1 MTGHALAKAWL
12 RALASALASLPQ
24 AAPKVLS
31 GPGSAKL
38 LPSELDAL
46 KAKRPLVVTDR
57 GVAEAGMLGTLE
69 AILSGAGVVQAVFD
83 GVRAE
88 PSFDMAR
95 AGLEAFR
102 SRRCDAVVALGGGS
116 VIDVA
121 KAIRIGAVH
130 DKPLEKFSGILR
142 VSGRG
147 LPLVC
152 IPTTA
157 GSGSEATAFAIL
169 FDSHRGRKAT
179 IFDPKIL
186 PDSAILDP
194 SLTLGMPA
202 GLAASCAADALSLA
216 VEAYAN
222 TLRRSD
228 VDSQA
233 VEAARLILSNLPK
246 VLAAPEDLRAR
257 EALLRAANL
266 AGRSFSRGFGG
277 YVHLL
282 AHRFWELYG
291 CPCGIAKAIALPYVL
306 DLYAEADPHRLAGL
320 ARATGTCAETGQG
333 EDEECSQAFIERI
346 RTLFESSGL
355 PDRADF
361 LKAQDV
367 PRIAEETGKE
377 ILRSFFPVPAV
388 FSVGELGAGIA
399 KMLHKGE

>member
-69 AILSGAGVVQAVFD
+69 AILSGAGVVHAVFD

-147 LPLVC
+147 LPLV
-152 IPTTA
+152 
-157 GSGSEATAFAIL
+157 
-169 FDSHRGRKAT
+169 
-179 IFDPKIL
+179 
-186 PDSAILDP
+186 
-194 SLTLGMPA
+194 
-202 GLAASCAADALSLA
+202 
-216 VEAYAN
+216 
-222 TLRRSD
+222 
-228 VDSQA
+228 
-233 VEAARLILSNLPK
+233 
-246 VLAAPEDLRAR
+246 
-257 EALLRAANL
+257 
-266 AGRSFSRGFGG
+266 
-277 YVHLL
+277 
-282 AHRFWELYG
+282 
-291 CPCGIAKAIALPYVL
+291 
-306 DLYAEADPHRLAGL
+306 
-320 ARATGTCAETGQG
+320 
-333 EDEECSQAFIERI
+333 
-346 RTLFESSGL
+346 
-355 PDRADF
+355 
-361 LKAQDV
+361 
-367 PRIAEETGKE
+367 
-377 ILRSFFPVPAV
+377 
-388 FSVGELGAGIA
+388 
-399 KMLHKGE
+399 